1 MTSLMNKFKVITMS
15 TLAVTAELAFAA
27 HPPSIIGKDGWLFT
41 RYEVFDASASS
52 DTNESIA
59 LISKMNKVFKDNDI
73 QMLMVLVPLKMR
85 IYSEY
90 LGTNKNLLSPFMEQN
105 YQKALTSFSSQ
116 QISFIDLN
124 KAFLSSPDKNGPTPS
139 FLKYDT
145 HWSPSGALLAAQTI
159 KTGIDANPVVKNVFD
174 KTKLE
179 VYSLVKNPSLVKTIG
194 ITQDLATKDLLP
206 AGYPPPP
213 TEELLGFSVKKT
225 NAKSGLLGSSDAPE
239 IILLGSSYSKEWAKF
254 PAALRFTLQ
263 RDPMVIS
270 VTADKGSWNGMLTML
285 QDNTFQSQ
293 RPKMVIWEMPER
305 DLRLLPGYAFRDARY
320 KMSNQEWLLRAS
332 ALAQKSCKQSN
343 VKATVTGGVVNPDP
357 ANQASFTSK
366 ETKNSDYVEISFSKN
381 PNKTNY
387 LSFDS
392 KGSYLIRAENYS
404 PNKEANPMKFEL
416 TNASNTIKIPLYS
429 QTGSLA
435 KIRIYPGQTSGFS
448 MQNIQVCNQPE
459 GII

>member
-52 DTNESIA
+52 DTNESIS

-85 IYSEY
+85 IYSDY
-90 LGTNKNLLSPFMEQN
+90 LGDNKNLLSPFMEQN

-145 HWSPSGALLAAQTI
+145 HWSPSGAMLAAQTI
-159 KTGIDANPVVKNVFD
+159 KAGIDGNPALKNIFD
-174 KTKLE
+174 KTKPE
-179 VYSLVKNPSLVKTIG
+179 AYSIVKNPSLVKTVG

-213 TEELLGFSVKKT
+213 AQELLSFSVKKT
-225 NAKSGLLGSSDAPE
+225 NPKSNLLGTADAPE
-239 IILLGSSYSKEWAKF
+239 IVFLGSSYSNEWTKF
-254 PAALRFTLQ
+254 PDALRYNLQ
-263 RDPMVIS
+263 RDPMIIS
-270 VTADKGSWNGMLTML
+270 VTAVKGSWNGMLTML

-293 RPKMVIWEMPER
+293 RPKMLIWEMPER

-343 VKATVTGGVVNPDP
+343 VKAMVTGGVVNPDS
-357 ANQASFTSK
+357 AKQGSLSSK
-366 ETKNSDYVEISFSKN
+366 ETKDSDYIEISFSKN
-381 PNKTNY
+381 TNKANY

-392 KGSYLIRAENYS
+392 KGSYSIRVENYS
-404 PNKEANPMKFEL
+404 PDKEANPMKFEL
-416 TNASNTIKIPLYS
+416 TNANNIVKIPLIS

-448 MQNIQVCNQPE
+448 MQNIQVCSQPE